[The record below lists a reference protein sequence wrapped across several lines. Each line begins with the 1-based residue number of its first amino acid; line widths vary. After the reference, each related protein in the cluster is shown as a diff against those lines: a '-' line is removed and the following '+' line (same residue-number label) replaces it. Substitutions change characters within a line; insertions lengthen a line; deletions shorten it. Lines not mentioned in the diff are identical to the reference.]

1 MKKLNSILVRILKIK
16 EHELVDQ
23 LTMNDV
29 VLWDSL
35 KHMELIVTIE
45 NELEI
50 ELSAEDI
57 MEMTDVK
64 TIRMVTAR
72 LQD

>member
-1 MKKLNSILVRILKIK
+1 MNKLDSILVRILKVK
-16 EHELVDQ
+16 EQDLLDE

-64 TIRMVTAR
+64 AIRTITAG
-72 LQD
+72 LKE